1 MGIQVASLSMGGPA
15 YVEQQAQVQR
25 EVRAGNQQEHPEEK
39 RFSLPIERGEAAE
52 NVEVP
57 LPGTRMPRTPD
68 LAQVTAELE
77 QISMAFDRRLK
88 FVIDQDSRQILVKV
102 IDNETDKVIKEL
114 PPEELRRL
122 HNRISEAIGF
132 LFDTMV

>member
-1 MGIQVASLSMGGPA
+1 MGIQIASLSMGGPV
-15 YVEQQAQVQR
+15 YVEPAEVQR
-25 EVRAGNQQEHPEEK
+25 EVRSEQQERPQEK
-39 RFSLPIERGEAAE
+39 RLPLPIERREPSSVE

-57 LPGTRMPRTPD
+57 LPGAQKPQTPG

-77 QISMAFDRRLK
+77 RISLAFDRRLK

-122 HNRISEAIGF
+122 HDRISETIGF
-132 LFDTMV
+132 LFDKMV